1 MEIYL
6 WSMLFTECK
15 TKMTIIDK
23 IIEMINKPQTAGL
36 LSPYSGL
43 VFLAMVLIYKDVSG
57 INLRQATVIKLLKAA
72 ASELKATKLK
82 SKLKVAVLPQNSPKR
97 SVTLLDLYAEH
108 AAEYNFKTSRF
119 ATESDEPVMEP
130 VPELLKSLIDKGNA
144 NHVGLVKGKAL
155 SHAIEEFLKAMMKA
169 CGIFVK
175 DIKDLIENAKRQQA
189 SFVIP
194 DELSLQA

>member
-1 MEIYL
+1 MGIYL

-23 IIEMINKPQTAGL
+23 IIEIIDKPQAARL
-36 LSPYSGL
+36 LCPYSGL

-82 SKLKVAVLPQNSPKR
+82 SKHKVAVLPQNSSNR
-97 SVTLLDLYAEH
+97 SATLLDLYAEH

-119 ATESDEPVMEP
+119 ATENEDPVMEP
-130 VPELLKSLIDKGNA
+130 VPELLESLIDKGNA
-144 NHVGLVKGKAL
+144 NHVGLVKGNAL

>member
-1 MEIYL
+1 MGIYL

-23 IIEMINKPQTAGL
+23 IIEMINKPQAAGL

-82 SKLKVAVLPQNSPKR
+82 SKLKVAVLPQNSSNR
-97 SVTLLDLYAEH
+97 SATLLDLYAEH

-144 NHVGLVKGKAL
+144 NHVGLVKGNAL

>member
-1 MEIYL
+1 MGIYL

-23 IIEMINKPQTAGL
+23 IIEMINKPQAAGL

-82 SKLKVAVLPQNSPKR
+82 SKLKVAVLPQNSSNR
-97 SVTLLDLYAEH
+97 SATLLDLYAEH

-119 ATESDEPVMEP
+119 ATESDELVMEP
-130 VPELLKSLIDKGNA
+130 VPELLKSLVDKGNA
-144 NHVGLVKGKAL
+144 NHVGLVKGNAL

>member
-1 MEIYL
+1 MGIYL

-23 IIEMINKPQTAGL
+23 IIEMINKPQAAGL

-82 SKLKVAVLPQNSPKR
+82 SKLKVAVLPQNSSNR
-97 SVTLLDLYAEH
+97 SATLLDLYAEH

-119 ATESDEPVMEP
+119 ATENEDPVTEP
-130 VPELLKSLIDKGNA
+130 VPTLLESLVDKGNA
-144 NHVGLVKGKAL
+144 NHVGLVKGNAL

>member
-1 MEIYL
+1 MGIYL

-23 IIEMINKPQTAGL
+23 IIEIIDKPQAARL
-36 LSPYSGL
+36 LCPYSGL

-57 INLRQATVIKLLKAA
+57 INLRQATVIKLLKVA

-82 SKLKVAVLPQNSPKR
+82 NKLKVAVLPQNSSNR
-97 SVTLLDLYAEH
+97 SATLLDLYAEH

-119 ATESDEPVMEP
+119 ATENEDPVMEP
-130 VPELLKSLIDKGNA
+130 VPELLESLIDKGNA
-144 NHVGLVKGKAL
+144 NHVGLVKGNAL

>member
-1 MEIYL
+1 
-6 WSMLFTECK
+6 MLFTECK

-23 IIEMINKPQTAGL
+23 IIEMINKPQAAGL

-82 SKLKVAVLPQNSPKR
+82 SKLKDSNLPQNSSNR
-97 SVTLLDLYAEH
+97 SATLLDLYAEH

-119 ATESDEPVMEP
+119 ATENEVPVTEP
-130 VPELLKSLIDKGNA
+130 VPKLLESLVDKGNA
-144 NHVGLVKGKAL
+144 NHVGLVKGNAL
-155 SHAIEEFLKAMMKA
+155 SHAIEEFLKAMMIA
-169 CGIFVK
+169 CGIIVK

-194 DELSLQA
+194 DELSLQS

>member
-1 MEIYL
+1 MGIYL

-23 IIEMINKPQTAGL
+23 IIEMINKPQAAGL

-82 SKLKVAVLPQNSPKR
+82 SKLKVAVLPQNSSNR
-97 SVTLLDLYAEH
+97 SATLLDLYAEH

-130 VPELLKSLIDKGNA
+130 VPELLKSLVDKGNA
-144 NHVGLVKGKAL
+144 NHVGLVKGNAL

>member
-1 MEIYL
+1 
-6 WSMLFTECK
+6 MLFTECK

-23 IIEMINKPQTAGL
+23 IIEMINKPQAAGL

-82 SKLKVAVLPQNSPKR
+82 SKLKVAVLPQNSSNR
-97 SVTLLDLYAEH
+97 SATLLDHYAEH

-119 ATESDEPVMEP
+119 ATENEDPVTEP
-130 VPELLKSLIDKGNA
+130 VPKLLESLVDKGNA
-144 NHVGLVKGKAL
+144 NHVGLVKGNAL

>member
-1 MEIYL
+1 MGIYL

-23 IIEMINKPQTAGL
+23 IIEIIDKPQAARL
-36 LSPYSGL
+36 LCPYSGL

-57 INLRQATVIKLLKAA
+57 INLRQETVIKLLKAA

-97 SVTLLDLYAEH
+97 SATLLDLYAEH

-144 NHVGLVKGKAL
+144 NHVGLVKGNAL

>member
-1 MEIYL
+1 
-6 WSMLFTECK
+6 MLFTECR

-23 IIEMINKPQTAGL
+23 IIEIIDKPQAARL
-36 LSPYSGL
+36 LCPYSGL

-57 INLRQATVIKLLKAA
+57 INLRQASVIKLLRAA
-72 ASELKATKLK
+72 ASELKATRLNGKPK
-82 SKLKVAVLPQNSPKR
+82 DSNLPQNSSNR
-97 SVTLLDLYAEH
+97 SATLLDLYAEH

-119 ATESDEPVMEP
+119 ATENEDPVTEP
-130 VPELLKSLIDKGNA
+130 VPTLLESLVDKGNA
-144 NHVGLVKGKAL
+144 NHVSLVKGNAL

>member
-1 MEIYL
+1 MGIYL
-6 WSMLFTECK
+6 WSMLFTECT
-15 TKMTIIDK
+15 TKMTIIDN
-23 IIEMINKPQTAGL
+23 IIEMINKPQAAGL

-108 AAEYNFKTSRF
+108 AAEYNFKTSYF
-119 ATESDEPVMEP
+119 ATENEDPVTEPIP
-130 VPELLKSLIDKGNA
+130 TLLESLVDKGNA
-144 NHVGLVKGKAL
+144 NHVGLVKGNAL
-155 SHAIEEFLKAMMKA
+155 SHANEEFMKAMMKA

>member
-1 MEIYL
+1 MGIYL

-23 IIEMINKPQTAGL
+23 IIEMINKPQAAGL

-57 INLRQATVIKLLKAA
+57 INLRQASVIKLLRAA

-82 SKLKVAVLPQNSPKR
+82 SKLKVAVLPQNSSNR
-97 SVTLLDLYAEH
+97 SATLLDLYAEH

-144 NHVGLVKGKAL
+144 NHVSLVKGNAL

>member
-1 MEIYL
+1 MGIYL

-23 IIEMINKPQTAGL
+23 IIEMINKPQAAGL

-82 SKLKVAVLPQNSPKR
+82 SKLKVAVLPQNSSNR
-97 SVTLLDLYAEH
+97 SATLLDLYAEH

-119 ATESDEPVMEP
+119 ATENEDPVTEP
-130 VPELLKSLIDKGNA
+130 VPTLLESLIDKGNA
-144 NHVGLVKGKAL
+144 NHVGLVKGNAL

>member
-1 MEIYL
+1 
-6 WSMLFTECK
+6 MLFTECK

-23 IIEMINKPQTAGL
+23 IIEMINKPQAAGL

-57 INLRQATVIKLLKAA
+57 INLRQATVIKLLRAA
-72 ASELKATKLK
+72 ASELKATRINGK
-82 SKLKVAVLPQNSPKR
+82 SKDSNLPQNSSNR
-97 SVTLLDLYAEH
+97 SATLLDLYAEH

-119 ATESDEPVMEP
+119 ATENEDPVTEP
-130 VPELLKSLIDKGNA
+130 VPTLLESLVDKGNA
-144 NHVGLVKGKAL
+144 NHVSLVKGNAL

>member
-1 MEIYL
+1 MGIYL

-23 IIEMINKPQTAGL
+23 IIEMINKPQAAGL

-82 SKLKVAVLPQNSPKR
+82 SKLKVAVLPQNSSNR

-119 ATESDEPVMEP
+119 ATGSEEPVMEP
-130 VPELLKSLIDKGNA
+130 VPELLESLIDKGNA
-144 NHVGLVKGKAL
+144 NHVGLVKGNAL

>member
-1 MEIYL
+1 MGIYL

-23 IIEMINKPQTAGL
+23 IIEMINKPQAAGL

-57 INLRQATVIKLLKAA
+57 INLRQAIVIKLLKAA

-82 SKLKVAVLPQNSPKR
+82 SKLKVAVLPQNSPNR
-97 SVTLLDLYAEH
+97 SATLLDLYAEH

-144 NHVGLVKGKAL
+144 NHVGLVKGNAL

>member
-1 MEIYL
+1 MI
-6 WSMLFTECK
+6 FTECRTK
-15 TKMTIIDK
+15 TTIIDK
-23 IIEMINKPQTAGL
+23 IIEMINKPQAAGL

-57 INLRQATVIKLLKAA
+57 INLRQASVIKLLKAA

-82 SKLKVAVLPQNSPKR
+82 SKLKVAVLPQNSSNR
-97 SVTLLDLYAEH
+97 SATLLDLYAEH

-130 VPELLKSLIDKGNA
+130 VPELLKTLIDKGNA
-144 NHVGLVKGKAL
+144 NHVGLVKGNAL